1 MGRGGETH
9 SPDANNPIS
18 TPTPYNFPCCPE
30 SHPNRSH
37 PPLPRSTP
45 LAPDANK
52 PISNFTDC
60 YADGGLR
67 YKPRMGD
74 AVLFWSVLPDGVTL
88 DPHALHG
95 SCPVV
100 KGDKWVA
107 VKWIRNKGG
116 FNP

>member
-1 MGRGGETH
+1 MYASVTL
-9 SPDANNPIS
+9 S
-18 TPTPYNFPCCPE
+18 
-30 SHPNRSH
+30 
-37 PPLPRSTP
+37 PLPP
-45 LAPDANK
+45 PPDANK

-60 YADGGLR
+60 DADGGLR

-74 AVLFWSVLPDGVTL
+74 AVLFWSVLPDGVSL

-116 FNP
+116 YNP